1 MSDSNNTIP
10 DFVAEGFEQ
19 SWNHLDAS
27 HLTEDKVLEADV
39 VIVGSGA
46 GGGNSAEILAEA
58 GLKVIIV
65 EEGPLQTSKDF
76 QMKEDEAYSMLYQES
91 AARQTKDRGIK
102 IFQGRM
108 VGGGTGI
115 NWTTSFRTP
124 PTTLKYWSEEMGVK
138 GFSADEM
145 RPWFEWAEK
154 RYKIQQ
160 WTVPPNANN
169 IALEKGCEKLGASWG
184 KISRNVNGCLDLG
197 YCGTGCPVN
206 AKQSTLVTTIPG
218 ALKAGATLI
227 SKARAEDFVLSKGKI
242 TELKCRAMTPRG
254 NAEKH
259 DKLCKKY
266 SIHFF
271 DCGVSGGIWGLK
283 NGYTLMVGGPKNQ
296 FKCIEPFCKALSAKG
311 GYGYFGNVGA
321 GHFVKSV
328 HNIVEYVYLQGIA
341 EGVELLKGFKQPI
354 DIVKATSVWR
364 PASVVNSW
372 LMDLAN
378 VALKRPDFKEISPIN
393 MSVTINELKQTVK
406 SIKGYA
412 PAFEI
417 ATKIRVDKSKKFTL
431 GKRMIAATRREFGG
445 HAVKKNK

>member
-1 MSDSNNTIP
+1 MKLGLIGLGRMGFHMVERLLKHKIKVVAYNRNPEKVKQISRKGAIP
-10 DFVAEGFEQ
+10 AFSVEELIGK
-19 SWNHLDAS
+19 LDGKKIVWIMLPAGRV
-27 HLTEDKVLEADV
+27 TDDMIKKVLPQLNKGD
-39 VIVGSGA
+39 
-46 GGGNSAEILAEA
+46 
-58 GLKVIIV
+58 IIV
-65 EEGPLQTSKDF
+65 DGANDF
-76 QMKEDEAYSMLYQES
+76 Y
-91 AARQTKDRGIK
+91 
-102 IFQGRM
+102 
-108 VGGGTGI
+108 
-115 NWTTSFRTP
+115 
-124 PTTLKYWSEEMGVK
+124 
-138 GFSADEM
+138 
-145 RPWFEWAEK
+145 
-154 RYKIQQ
+154 
-160 WTVPPNANN
+160 
-169 IALEKGCEKLGASWG
+169 
-184 KISRNVNGCLDLG
+184 
-197 YCGTGCPVN
+197 
-206 AKQSTLVTTIPG
+206 
-218 ALKAGATLI
+218 
-227 SKARAEDFVLSKGKI
+227 
-242 TELKCRAMTPRG
+242 G